1 MNTKLRCYYEV
12 LGIEKSAKQDEI
24 KISYR
29 KLALMWHPDKNQHQL
44 SIAEEK
50 FKEIN
55 NAYTVL
61 SDPNER
67 KWYDDHREAILRGG
81 RGGSG
86 DGDDD
91 DDEINLWPY
100 FNTSIFT
107 SFNDN
112 DETGFF
118 KIYSR
123 IFEIIDKIEEGE
135 ETVNEYHHHPPK
147 FGDSTTPIAEVLKFY
162 SFWKDFVTK
171 KKFTSSDLYH
181 LSDAPNRQIKRL
193 MEKEN
198 QKERSKARSA
208 YNERV
213 RHLASFIYN
222 HDKRITE
229 YQKKC
234 LEETERKQREAAIQ
248 KQLDEEERQKQI
260 KKFKEEKQREYQLA
274 KQQGLYKDDDDN
286 LYQDNSNNSNFCIIC
301 DKAFKSE
308 GQLENHQNSNKH
320 KQELARIRKA
330 VSLDDELLPEDN
342 SNSNNN
348 NNSNNSSN
356 NNTNGNDSNED
367 DDEDDEDNNK
377 NKKSKKSKKAKKKSK
392 KVINSQM
399 FNEKSDEF
407 VFGLVNKN
415 KKKSKPQKF
424 IESEEEKEEE
434 EENLKENKDLS
445 NDDDDD
451 NLNSEDE
458 DDLLVTSML
467 KNFVLTKEKKKN
479 LKEQREKEE
488 KENEVQDDDDDE
500 NESEQDS
507 NDEDRE
513 DDDFDE
519 EDEEDEEEDGDKKVK
534 KDNKK
539 DNKKNTTTT
548 TTTTT
553 SKSKGKAKEKREKK
567 EEKKQQQ
574 QQQQQGQTGGESLFC
589 NVCKGEFPSRNK
601 LFQHIKETKHA
612 QAVPS
617 SGVSSGNKKK
627 K

>member
-147 FGDSTTPIAEVLKFY
+147 FGDSTTPIAEILKFY

-234 LEETERKQREAAIQ
+234 LEETERKQREAEIQ

-260 KKFKEEKQREYQLA
+260 KKFKEEKQKEYQLA

-342 SNSNNN
+342 SNNSNNN
-348 NNSNNSSN
+348 NNNNNSSN

-424 IESEEEKEEE
+424 IESEEEEEEE

-445 NDDDDD
+445 NDDDD

-479 LKEQREKEE
+479 LKEQREKED
-488 KENEVQDDDDDE
+488 KENKIQDDDDE

-513 DDDFDE
+513 DDDFNE

-553 SKSKGKAKEKREKK
+553 TKSKGKAKEKREKK

-574 QQQQQGQTGGESLFC
+574 QQGQTGGSGESLFC

>member
-86 DGDDD
+86 DGGDDD

-135 ETVNEYHHHPPK
+135 ETINEYHHHPPK

-234 LEETERKQREAAIQ
+234 LEETERKQREAEIQ

-342 SNSNNN
+342 NSNNN
-348 NNSNNSSN
+348 NN
-356 NNTNGNDSNED
+356 NNTNGNDSNEDDD

-424 IESEEEKEEE
+424 IESEEEEEE
-434 EENLKENKDLS
+434 EDLKENKDLS
-445 NDDDDD
+445 NDDDGND

-488 KENEVQDDDDDE
+488 KENKIQDDE
-500 NESEQDS
+500 NESEDS
-507 NDEDRE
+507 ANEEDRE
-513 DDDFDE
+513 DDDY
-519 EDEEDEEEDGDKKVK
+519 DEEDEEEDGDKKVK

-539 DNKKNTTTT
+539 DNKKNTNTTT
-548 TTTTT
+548 TTTTDT
-553 SKSKGKAKEKREKK
+553 TTKSKGKAKEKREKK